1 MEDYRA
7 MIRSTFDLGS
17 VRDAETLFE
26 TCIKNAFPTFNFR
39 RLELIRFIREDQ
51 YMEGRSWNHVFEIKK
66 SSLNGNPVWEVHCHR
81 VTMGKTP
88 DKHVYLDYFSLGKLL
103 KDHMAELLNDIPTEL
118 TENFQHGL
126 DHHVVVKQAERCNF
140 RQFLTYSHFAHGAVA
155 NEKQ

>member
-51 YMEGRSWNHVFEIKK
+51 YIEGRSWNHVFEIKK

-81 VTMGKTP
+81 VTMVKTP
-88 DKHVYLDYFSLGKLL
+88 DKHVYLDYFSLGFVGY
-103 KDHMAELLNDIPTEL
+103 ME
-118 TENFQHGL
+118 
-126 DHHVVVKQAERCNF
+126 
-140 RQFLTYSHFAHGAVA
+140 
-155 NEKQ
+155 